1 MVHHKGALHCVEG
14 GGQGAMKARALSAI
28 IEFGK
33 VDYLIYLQEQTL
45 WSETIWAPIPLTS

>member
-1 MVHHKGALHCVEG
+1 
-14 GGQGAMKARALSAI
+14 MKARALSAI